1 MTIKMLVELAKG
13 KGYSM
18 DTEIKIMGTD
28 VSHHKFMKEDD
39 GTEIVILDEQP
50 IEEQISMVYW

>member
-18 DTEIKIMGTD
+18 DTEIKIMGAD

-50 IEEQISMVYW
+50 IEE